1 MLCIKIVFLYLLTK
15 KCWDC
20 EIFPICHGGCSQHK
34 LEARVAENECCKGF
48 DAQKKLDFVVKRIQD
63 IYNEQR
69 IF

>member
-20 EIFPICHGGCSQHK
+20 EIFPICHDGCSQHK
-34 LEARVAENECCKGF
+34 LEARVAENECYKGF